1 MELNRDTYYTM
12 EANREY
18 MSCSLF
24 QDFMECEAAAVAKLE
39 GRYRPSSSEALI
51 VGNYFHTAMES
62 PEAHE
67 EFCREH
73 FDDIYKYTIDKKS
86 GDVIVKGKYAPY
98 EHADRM
104 IEVCRRDPLMKHY
117 IDMPGENE
125 AIMTGELFG
134 MKWKIRLD
142 KYIEGKRLI
151 IDYKTVANIYEPR
164 YNAATGKRESFV
176 EAMGYMMR
184 AAVYTEIEKQF
195 KDSDKDAN
203 FVILAV
209 SKQDPPDKAAMLLN
223 HRQRYDFELEQIEK
237 RMPRIISVL
246 TKRVKPKRCGACE
259 YCRGTKML
267 KKLIPYY
274 TLNPDFRD
282 EREEE
287 YDEIFFEGDGNG
299 SVRDMEE
306 AQAQG

>member
-1 MELNRDTYYTM
+1 MELTRDNYYSV
-12 EANREY
+12 EADREY
-18 MSCSLF
+18 MSCSLYQQF
-24 QDFMECEAAAVAKLE
+24 CRCEAAAVAKLE
-39 GRYRPSSSEALI
+39 RRYQPSSSEALI

-86 GDVIVKGKYAPY
+86 GDVIIKGKYAPY

-142 KYIEGKRLI
+142 KYIEDKRLI
-151 IDYKTVANIYEPR
+151 IDYKTCADINKTE

-184 AAVYTEIEKQF
+184 AAVYTEIEKQY
-195 KDSDKDAN
+195 KDSDRDAN

-287 YDEIFFEGDGNG
+287 YDEIFFEGDGDG

-306 AQAQG
+306 AQIQG